1 MSTTKLTKSPLSKC
15 SPGHNRKLKSPKKSI
30 VKSKLSP
37 VSENDNSKNLDTS
50 EPGTSEKSL
59 VISKLSTGGEND
71 NSKNLDTSEPDSS
84 LNPTSE
90 SMWIPNL
97 GLFNH
102 DREVLL
108 SESWL
113 NDNIVYATENLLSQ
127 QTKDANIYG
136 WQSPQLVKTKFKVLP
151 PNCKYIQ
158 VLNVHKSHWI
168 TISNINI
175 HDDTRSSN
183 SVSIYDSNFHSRPSP
198 STRMQICSFVK
209 PTCKVFKFDVLNTM
223 PQPNAH
229 DCGVFA
235 LACATD
241 LAHGHDP
248 VLSEWN
254 IEGNTMR
261 MHLLEC
267 LERGHVSPFPTKK
280 KRRIPLGRRV
290 HRTIEERIYCICRL
304 PNLNK
309 DLAMICCNVCHEWHH
324 ERCMDIDINDYS
336 SKKPWICFKC
346 TEFMDSL
353 V

>member
-1 MSTTKLTKSPLSKC
+1 MATSATEHSEQIASSTATKKTAKEARTKKAKGASKSQSAHKLTAKGDSKTSLVVIRKFTVKKTKKSVVSPVATHKSTVKKAKGDSKSEASLVTTRKSTIKTTKDDSKSVASPVTTRRSTAKKTKGTASRKTSAVPCRKTSTTKLTKSPLSKR

-37 VSENDNSKNLDTS
+37 VSENDNSKNLDMS

-84 LNPTSE
+84 LNSTSE

-175 HDDTRSSN
+175 HDD
-183 SVSIYDSNFHSRPSP
+183 IYTF
-198 STRMQICSFVK
+198 F
-209 PTCKVFKFDVLNTM
+209 
-223 PQPNAH
+223 
-229 DCGVFA
+229 
-235 LACATD
+235 
-241 LAHGHDP
+241 
-248 VLSEWN
+248 
-254 IEGNTMR
+254 
-261 MHLLEC
+261 
-267 LERGHVSPFPTKK
+267 
-280 KRRIPLGRRV
+280 
-290 HRTIEERIYCICRL
+290 
-304 PNLNK
+304 
-309 DLAMICCNVCHEWHH
+309 
-324 ERCMDIDINDYS
+324 
-336 SKKPWICFKC
+336 
-346 TEFMDSL
+346 
-353 V
+353 